1 MMKILGPLASVL
13 RDTRMHLGILAEAAF
28 VLGLAGGAMVI
39 CILFSL
45 G

>member
-1 MMKILGPLASVL
+1 MMGFLRPLALVL
-13 RDTRMHLGILAEAAF
+13 RDTRMHLGIAAEAAF
-28 VLGLAGGAMVI
+28 VLGLAGGAMLI